1 MPDRESYPSPEDL
14 EVEIDTLLASL
25 VDIGVVVDVLIIDV
39 LLQRVR
45 EQACK
50 G

>member
-1 MPDRESYPSPEDL
+1 MPDRESNPSPEDL
-14 EVEIDTLLASL
+14 EVEIDALLASL

-39 LLQRVR
+39 LLQGVR